1 MQKERAEG
9 QRLQLL
15 MTNRLSTLDSTQAH
29 DLYSFM
35 ILGQTF
41 EGLTRIDKQGNV
53 VPGSA
58 RAWSIDSGRMTYT
71 FHLRENARWSDG
83 SPVRADDYYFAWR
96 RTVELSNGAAYARLL
111 ELIEGVSSYYL
122 GEADL
127 EQMAVEAVDS
137 LTLRVKLVRPSVH
150 FLEML
155 AMPTFYPQQR
165 AFVQQAGS
173 NYGTTAG
180 HTVFNGPFRLVKWD
194 AEGLELERNDHY
206 WNQASIQLETVHY
219 RILFDSEEAQRLYET
234 GGLDRIPLVRSQIPK
249 YERHPDFRSRF
260 EVSTGLVLFNTDI
273 PLLSH
278 KEVRRAMTLAID
290 GHEFAHLIYQNG
302 SKGATGFIPPGIQY
316 DQNLSFRE
324 HFGNLIVRHLDEE
337 ATAFRELVRSLGF
350 DSMPKLTLLFEDG
363 YLGKELGP
371 ILIEQWKRRLG
382 LDVALETV
390 PYLEKNERMADR
402 RYELTLSVW
411 GADYNDPLNFLD
423 ICQQDHPFNMTG
435 YANPE
440 YDALLR
446 QARQEAELAKYMD
459 YCFRAERL
467 LMEDMPIGPLFF
479 RAGCYLIHDYV
490 SGWHQRSYGVSHD
503 LSYTS
508 IDMEAKKAMFMP
520 AN

>member
-1 MQKERAEG
+1 
-9 QRLQLL
+9 
-15 MTNRLSTLDSTQAH
+15 MTNRLSTLDSTRAY
-29 DLYSFM
+29 DLYSFLM
-35 ILGQTF
+35 LGQTF
-41 EGLTRIDKQGNV
+41 EGLTRIDKHGNV

-58 RAWSIDSGRMTYT
+58 REWSIDSNRMTYT
-71 FHLRENARWSDG
+71 FHLREDARWSDG
-83 SPVRADDYYFAWR
+83 SPVQADDYCFAWK

-111 ELIEGVSSYYL
+111 ELIDGVSSYYR

-127 EQMAVEAVDS
+127 DRIAVEAVDTF
-137 LTLRVKLVRPSVH
+137 TLCVKLVRPSVH

-155 AMPTFYPQQR
+155 AMPTFYPQKR
-165 AFVQQAGS
+165 AFVQQAAS
-173 NYGTTAG
+173 DYGTTPER
-180 HTVFNGPFRLVKWD
+180 TVFNGPFRLVKWD
-194 AEGLELERNDHY
+194 AEELELERNDLY

-234 GGLDRIPLVRSQIPK
+234 GSLDRIPLVRSQIAK

-260 EVSTGLVLFNTDI
+260 EVSTGLVLFNTNN
-273 PLLSH
+273 PFLSH

-316 DQNLSFRE
+316 DYALSYRE
-324 HFGNLIVRHLDEE
+324 HFGNLIERNLDEE
-337 ATAFRELVRSLGF
+337 EAAFRELLRSLGF

-390 PYLEKNERMADR
+390 PFLEKNERMADR
-402 RYELTLSVW
+402 KYELTLSVW

-435 YANPE
+435 YANPA
-440 YDALLR
+440 YDALLQ
-446 QARQEAELAKYMD
+446 QARQETELAQYMD
-459 YCFRAERL
+459 CCYRAERL

-479 RAGCYLIHDYV
+479 RAGCYLIRDYV
-490 SGWHQRSYGVSHD
+490 DGWNQRSYGVSHD

-508 IDMEAKKAMFMP
+508 IDMEAKKSMFMP